1 MQPSKLDRHQ
11 DLYEP
16 KHSFD
21 MHVKFCEHIIQNFPT
36 LSPSTVRVIS
46 KSIINKLTEGVEYSK
61 ELEDTISHIYPILI
75 QSLSKN
81 NNDKT
86 LSK

>member
-1 MQPSKLDRHQ
+1 MQTSKLELHQ
-11 DLYEP
+11 DIYES
-16 KHSFD
+16 KHHFD
-21 MHVKFCEHIIQNFPT
+21 MQVKFCEHIIQNFPT

-46 KSIINKLTEGVEYSK
+46 KSIMNKLTEGVEYSK

-81 NNDKT
+81 NIDKT